1 VEQEKADLIQR
12 LFLVCTEQEKM
23 NDDEQFFEG
32 AEVVAEAI
40 RESSHTLARAITPVD
55 ALGGHDATGGYVRS
69 LTEAVMGN
77 TAALMAIAAAL
88 ESIAQA
94 IRLHD

>member
-1 VEQEKADLIQR
+1 MAGEIGKVEQ
-12 LFLVCTEQEKM
+12 M
-23 NDDEQFFEG
+23 NDDEQFFDG
-32 AEVVAEAI
+32 ADELADAI
-40 RESSHTLARAITPVD
+40 RDASHTLARAITPLD
-55 ALGGHDATGGYVRS
+55 AMGCEDAAGGYVSS

-88 ESIAQA
+88 ESIDRS